1 MRNSPVPWPLR
12 PIQCGHEGRPLKP
25 DHLPP
30 RPQAHAER
38 VQVEQIRTLY
48 RTAAVAL
55 NIALVGALVL
65 CGVLLYVEAQTPQVV
80 GTWLVFVCADFVVRQ
95 GSSLLFLHRQ
105 PPGEQWRAWARWY
118 TLATLFG
125 GLVWGIG
132 AVWLMTPDTT
142 EQLLVMLFIS
152 ATASGAVPAFGSW
165 LPAVWAYVLPAM
177 LPFMLWSFTRGDALH
192 QALTLMG
199 LVFCSAFLLLGSR
212 FNANLVAALRLR
224 FENIDLLEDVQRQKA
239 LAEQANVA
247 KSRFLAAASHDLRQ
261 PVHALGMFVSALR
274 ARRMD
279 AEAQRLVEHLDGS
292 VEALDSLFVALL
304 DISRLDAGIVQP
316 HLATFPIQPMLKRVC
331 ADHATEAFAKGV
343 RLVLHPSAASVRSDP
358 VLVERI
364 VRNIVSN
371 AVRYTERGRVV
382 VGCRRAGDRLSV
394 QVWDTGRGIPPDKQ
408 QRVFEEFYQLD
419 NPERDRAKGLGLG
432 LAIVQRLAALLE
444 APLALAST
452 PGKGSV
458 FKLGLVLSDGAPEP
472 SAPGVEPLPAAQ
484 RGGLI
489 LVVDDEAAIQEAMR
503 SLLGGWGHQVI
514 AAGSCEQML
523 ERVAACDRRPDLI
536 ICDYRLRGE
545 ESGIAVIQR
554 LQQEFNH
561 DIPAML
567 VTGDTAPDRLQ
578 EAQASGLLLL
588 HKPVSRGKLRAAI
601 GNLMSAA

>member
-1 MRNSPVPWPLR
+1 MNSPGSSEPVSRQPEPER
-12 PIQCGHEGRPLKP
+12 IQ
-25 DHLPP
+25 
-30 RPQAHAER
+30 A
-38 VQVEQIRTLY
+38 EQIRTLY

-65 CGVLLYVEAQTPQVV
+65 CGVLLYIDAQTPRVL
-80 GTWLVFVCADFVVRQ
+80 GLWLAFVCADFALRQ
-95 GSSLLFLHRQ
+95 ASSLLFLRLQ
-105 PPGEQWRAWARWY
+105 PPDRQWRAWARWY
-118 TLATLFG
+118 TFATLCG

-142 EQLLVMLFIS
+142 QQLVVMLFIS

-165 LPAVWAYVLPAM
+165 LPAVWAYVVPAM
-177 LPFMLWSFTRGDALH
+177 LPFMAWSATHGDPLH
-192 QALTLMG
+192 EALTLMG
-199 LVFCSAFLLLGSR
+199 FVFSGAFLLLGWR
-212 FNANLVAALRLR
+212 FNANLVQALRLR
-224 FENIDLLEDVQRQKA
+224 FENIDLLDAVQRQKA

-247 KSRFLAAASHDLRQ
+247 KSLFLASASDDLRQ

-274 ARRMD
+274 AREMD

-316 HLATFPIQPMLKRVC
+316 HIADFPIQPMLQRVC
-331 ADHATEAFAKGV
+331 ADHQAEACDKGL
-343 RLVLHPSAASVRSDP
+343 RLVLHGCAASVRSDP

-364 VRNIVSN
+364 VRNIVGN

-382 VGCRRAGDRLSV
+382 VGCRRAGAQLSL
-394 QVWDTGRGIPPDKQ
+394 QVWDTGRGIPSDKQ

-432 LAIVQRLAALLE
+432 LAIVQRLASLLD

-458 FKLGLVLSDGAPEP
+458 FKLQLALCEGA
-472 SAPGVEPLPAAQ
+472 PLPAAPGAEALPPAQ

-514 AAGSCEQML
+514 VAGSCEQML
-523 ERVAACDRRPDLI
+523 QRVAACDSRPDLI

-554 LQQEFNH
+554 LQQESNH

-601 GNLMSAA
+601 GNLMSGPQAQDG

>member
-1 MRNSPVPWPLR
+1 MSIGPSVPTEAAR
-12 PIQCGHEGRPLKP
+12 P
-25 DHLPP
+25 
-30 RPQAHAER
+30 HAER
-38 VQVEQIRTLY
+38 IQAEQIRTLY

-65 CGVLLYVEAQTPQVV
+65 CGVLLYIDAQTPRVV
-80 GTWLVFVCADFVVRQ
+80 GLWLAFVCADFALRQ
-95 GSSLLFLHRQ
+95 GSSLVFLRLQ
-105 PPGEQWRAWARWY
+105 PPGAQWRAWARWY
-118 TLATLFG
+118 TFATLCG
-125 GLVWGIG
+125 GVVWGAG

-142 EQLLVMLFIS
+142 QQLIVMLFIS

-165 LPAVWAYVLPAM
+165 LPAVWAYVVPAM
-177 LPFMLWSFTRGDALH
+177 LPFMLWSATRGDPLH
-192 QALTLMG
+192 LALTLMG
-199 LVFCSAFLLLGSR
+199 LVFTSAFLLLGWR

-224 FENIDLLEDVQRQKA
+224 FENIDLLEDVRRQKA

-274 ARRMD
+274 ARQMD
-279 AEAQRLVEHLDGS
+279 AEAQRLVEQLDGS

-316 HLATFPIQPMLKRVC
+316 HVADFAIQPMLQRVC
-331 ADHATEAFAKGV
+331 ADHAAEARDKGL
-343 RLVLHPSAASVRSDP
+343 RLVLHPTRVNVRSDP

-364 VRNIVSN
+364 VRNIVGN
-371 AVRYTERGRVV
+371 AVRYTDRGRVV
-382 VGCRRAGDRLSV
+382 VGCRRVGGRLSL
-394 QVWDTGRGIPPDKQ
+394 QVWDTGPGIPPDKQ

-432 LAIVQRLAALLE
+432 LAIVQRLAALLD
-444 APLALAST
+444 APLALDST

-458 FKLGLVLSDGAPEP
+458 FKLRLALSEGAPLP
-472 SAPGVEPLPAAQ
+472 AARSAEPLPVAQ

-489 LVVDDEAAIQEAMR
+489 LVVDDEPAIQEAMR

-523 ERVAACDRRPDLI
+523 QRVAACESRPDLI

-567 VTGDTAPDRLQ
+567 VTGDTGPDRLQ

-601 GNLMSAA
+601 GNLMSGPRA

>member
-1 MRNSPVPWPLR
+1 VNRSSA
-12 PIQCGHEGRPLKP
+12 Q
-25 DHLPP
+25 
-30 RPQAHAER
+30 HAER

-65 CGVLLYVEAQTPQVV
+65 CGVLLYIEAQTPQVV
-80 GTWLVFVCADFVVRQ
+80 GLWLAFVGADFALRQ
-95 GSSLLFLHRQ
+95 GSSLLFLRLQ
-105 PPGEQWRAWARWY
+105 PPAARWRAWARWY
-118 TLATLFG
+118 TFATLCG
-125 GLVWGIG
+125 GLVWGVG

-142 EQLLVMLFIS
+142 QQLIVMLFIS

-177 LPFMLWSFTRGDALH
+177 LPFMLWSATRGDPLH

-199 LVFCSAFLLLGSR
+199 FVFSSAFLLLGWR

-274 ARRMD
+274 ARQMD
-279 AEAQRLVEHLDGS
+279 AEAQRLVQHLDGS
-292 VEALDSLFVALL
+292 VEALDSLFAALL

-316 HLATFPIQPMLKRVC
+316 HLSSFPVQPMLQRVC
-331 ADHATEAFAKGV
+331 ADHAAEARAKGL
-343 RLVLHPSAASVRSDP
+343 RLVLRPGTAVVHSDP

-371 AVRYTERGRVV
+371 AVRCTERGRVLV
-382 VGCRRAGDRLSV
+382 AGRRCGARLSL
-394 QVWDTGRGIPPDKQ
+394 QVWDTGRGIAPELQ
-408 QRVFEEFYQLD
+408 ERVFEEFYQID

-432 LAIVQRLAALLE
+432 LAIVRRLATLLD
-444 APLALAST
+444 APLTLAST

-458 FKLGLVLSDGAPEP
+458 FKLDLPLSDGTAAPP
-472 SAPGVEPLPAAQ
+472 AMGADLLPAAQ

-514 AAGSCEQML
+514 VAGSCEQML

-567 VTGDTAPDRLQ
+567 VTGDTAPNRLQ

-601 GNLMSAA
+601 GNLMSVS